1 MAKAKK
7 RPAAKT
13 EPARASKKMAK
24 VRPLQ
29 GKPAIGRNY
38 DPGFKE
44 RPARKSPWVDEGD
57 PQPNG

>member
-7 RPAAKT
+7 RTANKT
-13 EPARASKKMAK
+13 EPARTSKKMAK

-29 GKPAIGRNY
+29 GKAEIGRSY

-44 RPARKSPWVDEGD
+44 PPARKSAWVDEGS
-57 PQPNG
+57 PEPNG

>member
-7 RPAAKT
+7 RPANKT
-13 EPARASKKMAK
+13 EPARTSKKMTK

-44 RPARKSPWVDEGD
+44 SPARKSPWVDEGQ
-57 PQPNG
+57 PEPNG

>member
-7 RPAAKT
+7 RTANKT

-29 GKPAIGRNY
+29 AKPAIGKNY

-44 RPARKSPWVDEGD
+44 APTRKSPWVDEGQ
-57 PQPNG
+57 PEPNG

>member
-7 RPAAKT
+7 RTANKT
-13 EPARASKKMAK
+13 EPARSSKKMSK

-29 GKPAIGRNY
+29 GKPSIGKSY

-44 RPARKSPWVDEGD
+44 APTRKSPWVDEGQ
-57 PQPNG
+57 PEPNG